1 MTHKSCNKHKG
12 MKIVYDPEKYGK
24 CFLCAVEQ
32 QNELLISALRGFWQL
47 VSLHIE
53 SMELITN
60 QSPEEKRIE
69 VKKRFQETAEQLYKD
84 LDKVAELRDALYA

>member
-1 MTHKSCNKHKG
+1 MFS
-12 MKIVYDPEKYGK
+12 
-24 CFLCAVEQ
+24 LCSRAAERTSHFSIERV
-32 QNELLISALRGFWQL
+32 LATGFM
-47 VSLHIE
+47 HIE
-53 SMELITN
+53 SWELITN